1 MKWLWLAFAV
11 FWAISIVVDS
21 RRRDRAGG
29 RASAA
34 PSPLPQERDPEPEL
48 PALLLPRSSP

>member
-1 MKWLWLAFAV
+1 MKWLWLGFAL

-21 RRRDRAGG
+21 RRRDRVA
-29 RASAA
+29 RNASKPPA
-34 PSPLPQERDPEPEL
+34 PYEPARDAEV